1 MPLLRFDLFEG
12 RAASELKALLDVTHE
27 VVVAVFGVPLRDRY
41 QIVHQHK
48 AEHFIVQDTGLGL
61 ARSKN
66 VVVLQ
71 VVTRPRLR
79 DQKLT
84 FYRQLCRQL
93 KMKCGLDPQDLVVS
107 LVQNT
112 DEDWSFGLGEAQFV
126 TGALAG
132 DHSSHGTEAA
142 V

>member
-1 MPLLRFDLFEG
+1 MPLLRFDLLEG
-12 RAASELKALLDVTHE
+12 RSATEVKALLDAVHE
-27 VVVAVFGVPLRDRY
+27 VLVEVFGVPLRDRY

-48 AEHFIVQDTGLGL
+48 TEHFLVQDTGLGL
-61 ARSKN
+61 DRSKN

-71 VVTRPRLR
+71 VVTRPRSK
-79 DQKLT
+79 DQKLA
-84 FYRQLCRQL
+84 FYRQLCHQL
-93 KMKCGLDPQDLVVS
+93 KMKCGLNPQDLIVS

-126 TGALAG
+126 TGALGG
-132 DHSSHGTEAA
+132 DHSSRGTKSS